1 MGRIV
6 KSAVAGAIGGIV
18 GTLCMD
24 LVWYR
29 RFRQAGGEQSFGPWE
44 TSEGTTN
51 FEEAPAPA
59 RTAKAVADLMGVEL
73 PDSSAR
79 ALNNAV
85 HWLTGIGW
93 GKAHGLVA
101 RATGGSNP
109 LGGLVTA
116 VVAWAT
122 SYVVLPRLGVY
133 EKMSEYER
141 DVLWQD
147 LSAHLAYGSALG
159 TVYWLLTRE
168 PGTSRP

>member
-1 MGRIV
+1 MRKMFGSILAG
-6 KSAVAGAIGGIV
+6 AVAGAV

-29 RFRQAGGEQSFGPWE
+29 RFRRSGGEQPFGPWE
-44 TSEGTTN
+44 TSEGTTG

-59 RTAKAVADLMGVEL
+59 RTARAVAELVGIDL

-79 ALNNAV
+79 ALNNVV

-101 RATGGSNP
+101 GAAQSSSP
-109 LGGLVTA
+109 LGGLATA
-116 VVAWAT
+116 VVAWST

-133 EKMSEYER
+133 QKMSEYETE
-141 DVLWQD
+141 VLWQD
-147 LSAHLAYGSALG
+147 LSAHLVYGSALG
-159 TVYWLLTRE
+159 TVYWLLTR
-168 PGTSRP
+168 GRTI

>member
-1 MGRIV
+1 MV
-6 KSAVAGAIGGIV
+6 KSAAAGAIGGLV

-29 RFRQAGGEQSFGPWE
+29 RYRNGGGEQSFGPWE
-44 TSEGTTN
+44 TSEGTTG

-59 RTAKAVADLMGVEL
+59 RTAKAVADIMGVEL
-73 PDSSAR
+73 SNSSAR

-85 HWLTGIGW
+85 HWITGIGW
-93 GKAHGLVA
+93 GKAHGLVTSA
-101 RATGGSNP
+101 ASGPNP
-109 LGGLVTA
+109 LGGLATA

-133 EKMSEYER
+133 EKMSEYEP

-147 LSAHLAYGSALG
+147 LSAHLVYGTALG

-168 PGTSRP
+168 PGIRRP